1 MKKSIL
7 WVIGLLFSASL
18 VVTSC
23 EETEGVVDPY
33 TNWEERNQAYID
45 SIARV
50 ARVNQGEEVGQWK
63 IIHSYKFSPPLD
75 MNDGDVNDY
84 VYCKILEKGT
94 GTVKPL
100 FTETVSTHY
109 RGKLIP
115 LYNGSEYVFDQ
126 SFRGELNQEVAIP
139 IEFGV
144 GQVIEGWT
152 TALQEMCEGDRWEV
166 VIPYNM
172 AYGESGNSGIPAY
185 STLIFDMTLVAI
197 DMNR

>member
-7 WVIGLLFSASL
+7 WVIGLLFSVSL

-126 SFRGELNQEVAIP
+126 SFRGELNQEVAVP